1 MKPNDQTLLE
11 EAYKEVQTGNTQAVE
26 SAIEQF
32 KTAAAAIVELVGK
45 GSITPSASLGTTEEG
60 DATLNSII
68 QQFTENVN
76 RARRK
81 YTASKVSPE
90 TRKAAAQKAKDTNAK
105 WKAESEEWK
114 AKRKGEIRNHEQ
126 RLDRGYLP
134 TYLNDSRGTPNPEY
148 YELETIDD
156 DGYSIY
162 SLKDEY
168 DDVRVSDKRVPDSV
182 LWVSSKAPRHSQQT
196 IDRINAKKQA
206 SAASAWRA
214 FASR

>member
-1 MKPNDQTLLE
+1 MKNKDTQLLE
-11 EAYKEVQTGNTQAVE
+11 EAYNKVQKEDTRAVE

-32 KTAAAAIVELVGK
+32 KTAAAAIIELVGK
-45 GSITPSASLGTTEEG
+45 GSITPSASLGATEE
-60 DATLNSII
+60 DVTLNSII

-114 AKRKGEIRNHEQ
+114 AKRKGEIKNQEQ

-162 SLKDEY
+162 SLKDKY
-168 DDVRVSDKRVPDSV
+168 VDVKVSDKRVPDSV
-182 LWVSSKAPRHSQQT
+182 LWVSSRAPRHSQQT

>member
-1 MKPNDQTLLE
+1 MKNKDTQLLE
-11 EAYKEVQTGNTQAVE
+11 EAYTKINEAKATNSAMLVNQLKDVLDQLVPLVRAGDKSIDIGKESSELNMIITDGL
-26 SAIEQF
+26 
-32 KTAAAAIVELVGK
+32 AALMK
-45 GSITPSASLGTTEEG
+45 
-60 DATLNSII
+60 
-68 QQFTENVN
+68 
-76 RARRK
+76 ARRQ

-114 AKRKGEIRNHEQ
+114 AKRKGEVKNHEQ
-126 RLDRGYLP
+126 RMDRGYLP
-134 TYLNDSRGTPNPEY
+134 TYLNDSKGTPNPEY

-168 DDVRVSDKRVPDSV
+168 VDVKVSDKRVPDSV
-182 LWVSSKAPRHSQQT
+182 LWVSSNSPRHSQQT
-196 IDRINAKKQA
+196 IDRINAKKRA
-206 SAASAWRA
+206 SADSAWRT